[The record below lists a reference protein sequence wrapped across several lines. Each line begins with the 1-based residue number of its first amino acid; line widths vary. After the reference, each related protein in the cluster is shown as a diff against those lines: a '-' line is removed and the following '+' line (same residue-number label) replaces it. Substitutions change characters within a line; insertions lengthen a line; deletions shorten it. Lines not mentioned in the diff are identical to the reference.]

1 MTSCILKDR
10 SKYDQLS
17 SDYLLMKSIVCKCC
31 ADSQYLQKYKDA
43 LKADICS
50 NRKLSRIKRSEE
62 LLLLMETRNLLSMIK
77 IDLFIK
83 LEPLIGDMEFAK
95 LLGNYEVMLKENFGS
110 IRRFYLEDLRRRD
123 RRTLLEKEIEHI
135 KLGEAYAAGDLK
147 PRDHLHSESTNPTP
161 TAFSERRKEIYN
173 LLINEIGRDWNTLGR
188 HLQLSSA
195 TLFEIEE
202 RCGKDVKARIH
213 DILEEAERD
222 QVDEQHFV
230 DLLGTALISTR
241 RRDLK
246 RKIDKL
252 LS

>member
-95 LLGNYEVMLKENFGS
+95 LLDHSLT
-110 IRRFYLEDLRRRD
+110 DLRRRD